1 MLLHIRF
8 FEALQ
13 ERLKTAVAGD
23 VMAALKWDFYGL
35 LSETE
40 SRKGNLIELLTSTDV
55 PTKLTSLSRPLC
67 LYNQ

>member
-23 VMAALKWDFYGL
+23 VMAALKWDIMAYCRK
-35 LSETE
+35 LSHV
-40 SRKGNLIELLTSTDV
+40 KGI
-55 PTKLTSLSRPLC
+55 
-67 LYNQ
+67 